1 MIQNMSSMNG
11 WLYLKSDRYID
22 IYALSIAL
30 DYLGEE
36 WNIVRSTSITPFFI
50 NHPNVGKVGHPL
62 KGEPIVKVEVDGI
75 DTLRGKINAIVNL
88 LSGKD
93 LCDGYEIKARSHA
106 PSSSIV
112 AGKLIDQ
119 KCAIL
124 FLQDNM
130 CRFVDLM
137 FVDEV
142 CSLLMSRN
150 LTVASL
156 GDLTIPC
163 IRGTLDYRGL
173 IADSELVSLIDR
185 VPFVLT
191 NSNNL
196 SELCK
201 CLGTPSFDIRFEDG
215 VVLCND
221 IELHSPTQVANMIL
235 KTTAYGQK

>member
-1 MIQNMSSMNG
+1 MNSMNS
-11 WLYLKSDRYID
+11 WLYLKGDRFID
-22 IYALSIAL
+22 ICALSMAL
-30 DYLGEE
+30 DYLGKE

-50 NHPNVGKVGHPL
+50 NHPNVGKIGHPL
-62 KGEPIVKVEVDGI
+62 KDEPVLKVEVDGV
-75 DTLRGKINAIVNL
+75 DTLRGKINVIVNQ
-88 LSGKD
+88 LSGED
-93 LCDGYEIKARSHA
+93 VCDGYEVKARWHA

-112 AGKLIDQ
+112 ADKLIDQ

-137 FVDEV
+137 FIDEV
-142 CSLLMSRN
+142 CGLLLSRN

-191 NSNNL
+191 NSDNI

-201 CLGTPSFDIRFEDG
+201 SLGKPSFDIRFEEG

-221 IELHSPTQVANMIL
+221 IEIYSPTQVANMIL